1 MMQNNYIL
9 TGSIA
14 SGKSSV
20 LKIIAEEGYNTISAD
35 DVVKELY
42 KDEEFLKSFKKEIGE
57 KFFTIDKKLDKDKLR
72 ETLFKDISLKNR
84 VEAFVHP
91 LVYEKIKEMLLDG
104 FNFIEVPMF
113 FEAREYFLD
122 SKIEIKGIIFVNIDK
137 KIQVSRLMHRN
148 KISEKETIAMI
159 DTRITSEEKIKAS
172 NYIINNNAS
181 EDDLK
186 REVLKTLERINEKAN

>member
-1 MMQNNYIL
+1 MQNNYIL

-42 KDEEFLKSFKKEIGE
+42 EDEEFLKSFKKEIGE
-57 KFFTIDKKLDKDKLR
+57 KFFTIDKKLDKGKLR

-113 FEAREYFLD
+113 FEALKYFLD

-148 KISEKETIAMI
+148 KISEKEAIAMI
-159 DTRITSEEKIKAS
+159 DTRVTSEEKIKAS

>member
-1 MMQNNYIL
+1 MQNNYIL

-20 LKIIAEEGYNTISAD
+20 LKIIVEEGYNTISAD

-57 KFFTIDKKLDKDKLR
+57 KFFTIDKKLDKGKLR

-113 FEAREYFLD
+113 FEALKYFLD

-148 KISEKETIAMI
+148 KISEKEAIAMI
-159 DTRITSEEKIKAS
+159 DTRVTSEEKIKAS

>member
-1 MMQNNYIL
+1 MQNNYIL

-42 KDEEFLKSFKKEIGE
+42 EDEEFLKSFKKEIGE

-72 ETLFKDISLKNR
+72 ETLFKDISLKNS

-91 LVYEKIKEMLLDG
+91 LVYKKIKEMLLDG

-148 KISEKETIAMI
+148 KISEKEAIAMI

>member
-1 MMQNNYIL
+1 MQNNYIL

-148 KISEKETIAMI
+148 KISEKEAIAMI

>member
-1 MMQNNYIL
+1 MQNNYIL

-42 KDEEFLKSFKKEIGE
+42 EDEEFLKSFKKEIGE

-72 ETLFKDISLKNR
+72 ETIFKDISLRNR

-91 LVYEKIKEMLLDG
+91 HVYKKIKEMLVDG

-113 FEAREYFLD
+113 FEALEYFLD

-148 KISEKETIAMI
+148 KISEKEAIAMI

-172 NYIINNNAS
+172 DYIINNNAS

>member
-1 MMQNNYIL
+1 MQNNYIL

-20 LKIIAEEGYNTISAD
+20 LKIIAEEGYTTISAD

-42 KDEEFLKSFKKEIGE
+42 ADEEFLKSFKKEIGE

-148 KISEKETIAMI
+148 KISEKEAIAMI
-159 DTRITSEEKIKAS
+159 DTRVTSEEKIKAS

>member
-1 MMQNNYIL
+1 MQNNYIL

-35 DVVKELY
+35 DVVKGLY
-42 KDEEFLKSFKKEIGE
+42 EDEKFLRSFKKEIGE

-72 ETLFKDISLKNR
+72 ETLFEDISLKNR

-148 KISEKETIAMI
+148 KISEKEAIAMI
-159 DTRITSEEKIKAS
+159 DTRVTSEEKIKAS

>member
-1 MMQNNYIL
+1 MQNNYIL

-42 KDEEFLKSFKKEIGE
+42 EDEEFLKSFKKEIGE

-72 ETLFKDISLKNR
+72 ETLFKDISLKNS

-91 LVYEKIKEMLLDG
+91 LVYKKIKEMLLDG

-148 KISEKETIAMI
+148 KISEKEAIAMI
-159 DTRITSEEKIKAS
+159 DTRVTSKEKIKAS

>member
-1 MMQNNYIL
+1 MQNNYIL

-57 KFFTIDKKLDKDKLR
+57 KFFTIDKKLDKGKLR

-113 FEAREYFLD
+113 FEALKYFLD

-148 KISEKETIAMI
+148 KISEKEAIAMI
-159 DTRITSEEKIKAS
+159 DTRVTSEEKIKAS

>member
-1 MMQNNYIL
+1 MQNNYIL

-42 KDEEFLKSFKKEIGE
+42 EDEEFLKSFKKEIGE
-57 KFFTIDKKLDKDKLR
+57 KFFTIDKKLDKDQLR
-72 ETLFKDISLKNR
+72 EILFKDISIKNR

-91 LVYEKIKEMLLDG
+91 IVYEKIKEMLLDG

-113 FEAREYFLD
+113 FEALKYFLD

-148 KISEKETIAMI
+148 KISEKEAIAMI
-159 DTRITSEEKIKAS
+159 DTRVMSEEKIKAS

>member
-1 MMQNNYIL
+1 MQNNYIL

-72 ETLFKDISLKNR
+72 EALFKDISLKNR

-148 KISEKETIAMI
+148 KISEKEAIAMI

>member
-1 MMQNNYIL
+1 MQNNYIL

-42 KDEEFLKSFKKEIGE
+42 EDEEFLKSFKKEIGE

-72 ETLFKDISLKNR
+72 ETLFKDIFIKNR

-113 FEAREYFLD
+113 FEALKYFLD

-148 KISEKETIAMI
+148 KISEKEAIAMI

-172 NYIINNNAS
+172 NYIINNNVS

>member
-1 MMQNNYIL
+1 MQNNYIL

-35 DVVKELY
+35 DVVKKLY
-42 KDEEFLKSFKKEIGE
+42 EDEEFLKSFKKEIGE

-148 KISEKETIAMI
+148 KISEKEAIAMI

>member
-1 MMQNNYIL
+1 MQNNYIL

-20 LKIIAEEGYNTISAD
+20 LKIIAEEGYTTISAD

-42 KDEEFLKSFKKEIGE
+42 ADEEFLKSFKKEIGE

-148 KISEKETIAMI
+148 NIKEKEAKTMI
-159 DTRITSEEKIKAS
+159 DTRVTSEEKIKAS

>member
-1 MMQNNYIL
+1 MQNNYIL

-14 SGKSSV
+14 SGKTSV
-20 LKIIAEEGYNTISAD
+20 LKIIAEEGYTTISAD

-42 KDEEFLKSFKKEIGE
+42 ADEEFLKSFKKEIGE

>member
-1 MMQNNYIL
+1 MQNNYIL

-42 KDEEFLKSFKKEIGE
+42 EDEEFLKSFKKEIGE

-148 KISEKETIAMI
+148 KISEKEAIAMI

>member
-1 MMQNNYIL
+1 MQNNYIL

-42 KDEEFLKSFKKEIGE
+42 EDDEFLKSFKKEIGE

-72 ETLFKDISLKNR
+72 ETLFKDISIKNR

-148 KISEKETIAMI
+148 KISEKEAIAMI

-186 REVLKTLERINEKAN
+186 REVLKTLGRINEKAN

>member
-1 MMQNNYIL
+1 MQNNYIL

-113 FEAREYFLD
+113 FEALKYFLD

-148 KISEKETIAMI
+148 KISEKEAIAMI
-159 DTRITSEEKIKAS
+159 DTRVMSEEKIKAS

>member
-1 MMQNNYIL
+1 MQNNYIL

-42 KDEEFLKSFKKEIGE
+42 EDEEFLKSFKKEIGE

-72 ETLFKDISLKNR
+72 DTLFKDISLKNR

-113 FEAREYFLD
+113 FESREYFLD

-148 KISEKETIAMI
+148 KISEKEAISMI
-159 DTRITSEEKIKAS
+159 DTRVTSEEKIKAS

>member
-1 MMQNNYIL
+1 MQNNYIL

-42 KDEEFLKSFKKEIGE
+42 KDEEFLRSFKKEIGE

-148 KISEKETIAMI
+148 KISEKEAITMI

>member
-1 MMQNNYIL
+1 MQNNYIL

>member
-1 MMQNNYIL
+1 MQNNYIL

-20 LKIIAEEGYNTISAD
+20 LKIIAEEGYTTISAD

-42 KDEEFLKSFKKEIGE
+42 KDEEFLRSFKKEIGE

-113 FEAREYFLD
+113 FEALKYFLD

-148 KISEKETIAMI
+148 KISEKEAIAMI
-159 DTRITSEEKIKAS
+159 DTRVMSEEKIKAS

>member
-1 MMQNNYIL
+1 MQNNYIL

-35 DVVKELY
+35 NVVKELY
-42 KDEEFLKSFKKEIGE
+42 EDEEFLRSFKKEIGE

-72 ETLFKDISLKNR
+72 ETLFKDISLKNG

-148 KISEKETIAMI
+148 KISEKEAIAMI

>member
-1 MMQNNYIL
+1 MQNNYIL

-35 DVVKELY
+35 NIVKELY
-42 KDEEFLKSFKKEIGE
+42 EDEEFLKSFKKEIGE

-91 LVYEKIKEMLLDG
+91 LVYKKIKEMLLDG

-113 FEAREYFLD
+113 FEALKYFLD

-148 KISEKETIAMI
+148 KISEKEAIAMI

-186 REVLKTLERINEKAN
+186 REVLKTLGRINEKAN

>member
-1 MMQNNYIL
+1 MQNNYIL

-20 LKIIAEEGYNTISAD
+20 LKIISEEGYNTISAD

-42 KDEEFLKSFKKEIGE
+42 GDEEFLKSFKKEIGE

-148 KISEKETIAMI
+148 KISEKEAIAMI

>member
-1 MMQNNYIL
+1 MQNNYIL

-42 KDEEFLKSFKKEIGE
+42 KDEEFLRSFKKEIGE

-148 KISEKETIAMI
+148 KISEKEAIAMI
-159 DTRITSEEKIKAS
+159 DTRVTSEEKIKAS

>member
-1 MMQNNYIL
+1 MQNNYIL

-42 KDEEFLKSFKKEIGE
+42 EDEEFLKSFKKEIGE

-113 FEAREYFLD
+113 FEALKYFLD

-148 KISEKETIAMI
+148 KISEKEAIAMI

>member
-1 MMQNNYIL
+1 MQNNYIL

-35 DVVKELY
+35 NVVKELY
-42 KDEEFLKSFKKEIGE
+42 EDEEFLKSFKKEIGE

-91 LVYEKIKEMLLDG
+91 LVYKKIKEMLLDG

-148 KISEKETIAMI
+148 KISEKEAIAMI

-186 REVLKTLERINEKAN
+186 REVLKTLGRINEKAN

>member
-1 MMQNNYIL
+1 MQNNYIL

-42 KDEEFLKSFKKEIGE
+42 KDEEFLRSFKKEIGE

-84 VEAFVHP
+84 VETFVHP

-148 KISEKETIAMI
+148 KISEKGAIAMI

>member
-1 MMQNNYIL
+1 MQNNYIL

-113 FEAREYFLD
+113 FEEREYFLD

-148 KISEKETIAMI
+148 KISEKEAITMI

>member
-1 MMQNNYIL
+1 MQNNYIL

-42 KDEEFLKSFKKEIGE
+42 EDEEFLKSFKKEIGE

-91 LVYEKIKEMLLDG
+91 LVYKKIKEMLLDG

-113 FEAREYFLD
+113 FEALKYFLD

-148 KISEKETIAMI
+148 KISEKEAIAMI
-159 DTRITSEEKIKAS
+159 DTRVTSEEKIKAS

>member
-1 MMQNNYIL
+1 MQNNYIL

-20 LKIIAEEGYNTISAD
+20 LKIIAEEGYTTISAD

-42 KDEEFLKSFKKEIGE
+42 ADEEFLKSFKKEIGE

-84 VEAFVHP
+84 VEAFVQP

-148 KISEKETIAMI
+148 NIKEKEAKTMI
-159 DTRITSEEKIKAS
+159 DTRVTSEEKIKAS

>member
-148 KISEKETIAMI
+148 KISEKEAIAMI

>member
-1 MMQNNYIL
+1 MQNNYIL

-42 KDEEFLKSFKKEIGE
+42 ADEEFLKSFKKEIGE

-72 ETLFKDISLKNR
+72 ETLFEDISLKNR

-148 KISEKETIAMI
+148 KISEKEAIAMI

>member
-1 MMQNNYIL
+1 MQNNYIL

-42 KDEEFLKSFKKEIGE
+42 KDEEFLRSFKKEIGE

-172 NYIINNNAS
+172 NYIINNNAL

>member
-72 ETLFKDISLKNR
+72 ETIFKDISLKNR

-148 KISEKETIAMI
+148 KISEKEAIAMI
-159 DTRITSEEKIKAS
+159 DTRVTSKEKIKAS

>member
-1 MMQNNYIL
+1 MQNNYIL

-57 KFFTIDKKLDKDKLR
+57 KFFTIDKKLDKGKLR

-104 FNFIEVPMF
+104 FNFFEVPMF
-113 FEAREYFLD
+113 FEALKYFLD

-148 KISEKETIAMI
+148 KISEKEAIAMI
-159 DTRITSEEKIKAS
+159 DTRVTSEEKIKAS

>member
-35 DVVKELY
+35 YVVKELY
-42 KDEEFLKSFKKEIGE
+42 EDEEFLKSFKKEIGE
-57 KFFTIDKKLDKDKLR
+57 EFFTIDKKLDKDKLR
-72 ETLFKDISLKNR
+72 EALFKDISLKNR

-148 KISEKETIAMI
+148 KISEKEAIAMI

>member
-1 MMQNNYIL
+1 MQNNYIL

-84 VEAFVHP
+84 VEAFMHP

-113 FEAREYFLD
+113 FEAREYFFD

-148 KISEKETIAMI
+148 KISEKEAIAMI
-159 DTRITSEEKIKAS
+159 DTRVTSEEKIKAS